1 MAANQV
7 PVWWDEP
14 ADACTNMAADEL
26 LAAEAD
32 RRGCLVV
39 RLYGWTPAGVSLG
52 AFQEIAAARGR
63 SDVAGLP
70 LVRRPSGGGAIVHG
84 TDLTYAAALP
94 RAHAW
99 GTAAQSL
106 YDAFHAALV
115 AELHDRGVAARQ
127 HRRSGPDDRDAAFL
141 CFDRRAEGDVV
152 VAPAGSSPAAAD
164 PKILGSAQRRLA
176 GVVLQHGSLL
186 LRANPAA
193 GPAARHPGI
202 LDLHPAAVAD
212 DREFAAAW
220 LGRVARGCG
229 ATAAWQPGGFRPG
242 REPAIAAA
250 AARFGETR
258 WLERR

>member
-1 MAANQV
+1 MSGNEL
-7 PVWWDEP
+7 PIWWDEP
-14 ADACTNMAADEL
+14 ADGCTNMAADEL

-52 AFQEIAAARGR
+52 AFQEVAAARGR
-63 SDVAGLP
+63 PEIAGLP

-99 GTAAQSL
+99 GTAAQAL

-115 AELHDRGVAARQ
+115 AELRDRGVAARQ

-152 VAPAGSSPAAAD
+152 VAASGSAAAAD

-193 GPAARHPGI
+193 GPAGRHPGL
-202 LDLHPAAVAD
+202 LDLHPAAAAD

-220 LGRVARGCG
+220 LERIARGCG
-229 ATAAWQPGGFRPG
+229 ATLAWQASGFRPG
-242 REPAIAAA
+242 RASEIAAA
-250 AARFGETR
+250 AARFRDAR
-258 WLERR
+258 WLARR